1 MRSTIQL
8 LPALLLLAGTAGAQ
22 EPNPSNLY
30 LAELRYQDGRLVL
43 GEPRKLTGDRGRNSQ
58 PSFTPDGRAI
68 VFNAV
73 REGPGGQGDVY
84 RIDLATGSETQL
96 TRTTENENSPTYTA
110 DGQLLVIRWKP
121 ETLFREW
128 GLWVYGNDGAPLR
141 AVLPGP
147 DTVGYFM
154 PIDRT
159 RFALVRPTTR
169 FALAFFDVNTG
180 RTTDIEWPVARLPPQ
195 RIPGESAI
203 SFVRTDST
211 GRNQIRRLDPATLA
225 VTPIGPAVP
234 GRTVHTWARPG
245 LILMGKG
252 NTVYAWSPGDSGW
265 RTVARFDAAD
275 LQNVGTYVVSP
286 DGRWLILTST
296 VKLPLHV
303 AMTDSLEAGRSSIEV
318 ANRFRS
324 LGPRA
329 LEQYYL
335 SENDLTG
342 LGSARR
348 STDLLVFVAELF
360 PALWRPQRAL
370 GDAWRAAGDP
380 SRAAVAYRRSLEL
393 NPRSTPAER
402 EAAAAV
408 EQAIREIQ
416 R

>member
-1 MRSTIQL
+1 MRPMAQL
-8 LPALLLLAGTAGAQ
+8 TPALLLLAGTAAAQ

-30 LAELRYQDGRLVL
+30 LAELRYQNDRLEL
-43 GEPRKLTGDRGRNSQ
+43 GQPRKLTSDRGRNSQ

-84 RIDLATGSETQL
+84 RIDLATGSETRL
-96 TRTTENENSPTYTA
+96 THTPENENSPTYSA

-128 GLWVYGNDGAPLR
+128 GLWIYGSDGTPLR
-141 AVLPGP
+141 GVLPGP
-147 DTVGYFM
+147 DTVGYFL

-169 FALAFFDVNTG
+169 FALAFFDANTG
-180 RTTDIEWPVARLPPQ
+180 RTTDLEWPVARLPPQ
-195 RIPGESAI
+195 RIPGEPAI

-211 GRNQIRRLDPATLA
+211 GRNQIRRFDPATLT
-225 VTPIGPAVP
+225 VTPIAPAVP
-234 GRTVHTWARPG
+234 GRTVHTWARSG
-245 LILMGKG
+245 LILMAKG

-265 RTVARFDAAD
+265 RRVARFDAPD

-303 AMTDSLEAGRSSIEV
+303 AMMDSLEAGRTSLEV
-318 ANRFRS
+318 ANLFRS
-324 LGPRA
+324 LGPRGR
-329 LEQYYL
+329 EPYYL

-348 STDLLVFVAELF
+348 STDLLGFVTELF
-360 PALWRPQRAL
+360 PASWRPQRAL
-370 GDAWRAAGDP
+370 GDVWRSAGDQTRAA
-380 SRAAVAYRRSLEL
+380 AAYRRSLEL

-402 EAAAAV
+402 EAAAAM
-408 EQAIREIQ
+408 EQAMREIQ

>member
-1 MRSTIQL
+1 MRTIIWI
-8 LPALLLLAGTAGAQ
+8 PALFLLVSVAPAQ

-30 LAELRYQDGRLVL
+30 VAELKYRNNRLEL
-43 GEPRKLTGDRGRNSQ
+43 GTPRKLTGDRGRNSQ

-84 RIDLATGSETQL
+84 RIDLATGAETRVTQ
-96 TRTTENENSPTYTA
+96 TPENENSPTYSP

-128 GLWVYGNDGAPLR
+128 GLWIYGNDGTPER
-141 AVLPGP
+141 GVLPGP

-154 PIDRT
+154 PIDRN
-159 RFALVRPTTR
+159 RFVLVRPTSR
-169 FALAFFDVNTG
+169 FSLAFFDANTG

-195 RIPGESAI
+195 RIPGETAI
-203 SFVRTDST
+203 SFVRTDSA
-211 GRNQIRRLDPATLA
+211 GRNQIRRLDPATLT
-225 VTPIGPAVP
+225 VTAIGPTVP
-234 GRTVHTWARPG
+234 GRTVHTWARRG

-252 NTVYAWSPGDSGW
+252 NTVHGWSPGDSGW
-265 RTVARFDAAD
+265 RPVARLAQSD

-296 VKLPLHV
+296 LKLPLHV
-303 AMTDSLEAGRSSIEV
+303 AMTDSLEAGQSADEV

-324 LGPRA
+324 IRQRVVD
-329 LEQYYL
+329 QYYL
-335 SENDLTG
+335 SENDLVG
-342 LGSARR
+342 LGSARQ
-348 STDLLVFVAELF
+348 SISLLGFVTELF
-360 PALWRPQRAL
+360 PASWRPQRAL
-370 GDAWRAAGDP
+370 GDALRAGGEPARAA
-380 SRAAVAYRRSLEL
+380 AAYRRSLEL

-408 EQAIREIQ
+408 EQALRELT